1 MHWLA
6 PGGAGGSLTG
16 PVYSL
21 CFGGDRDESRHIC
34 QTGARVF
41 LGCRFVCCGACVRAC
56 DACVSARCV
65 GPSRVRPPPDLLHIS
80 ARYMSMCIRVTLI
93 SLSEHRTKHTT
104 QVTLRRPRR
113 AHTACE
119 LRDTRGRRGRG
130 DARRTHSART
140 TQRLNPRLGVRWTAA
155 KLTFEHASFWPA
167 QRKKNGVFISF

>member
-1 MHWLA
+1 M
-6 PGGAGGSLTG
+6 TR
-16 PVYSL
+16 VVTY
-21 CFGGDRDESRHIC
+21 
-34 QTGARVF
+34 ARQANAFFSAVDLF
-41 LGCRFVCCGACVRAC
+41 ARRVRAC
-56 DACVSARCV
+56 EVRACASARCV

-167 QRKKNGVFISF
+167 QRKKNEFSYRFESFSIGKPACQTEYRTSL

>member
-21 CFGGDRDESRHIC
+21 CFGGDRDESRV
-34 QTGARVF
+34 TYARQAHAFFSAVDLF
-41 LGCRFVCCGACVRAC
+41 ARRVRAC
-56 DACVSARCV
+56 EVRACASARCV

-130 DARRTHSART
+130 DAWRTHSART
-140 TQRLNPRLGVRWTAA
+140 TQPRGHRGGSAGPLKRAA
-155 KLTFEHASFWPA
+155 QLAARAPRSRRTRARVDK
-167 QRKKNGVFISF
+167 G